1 MSKFVRCVDN
11 TLQRAVLVE
20 GKVYERVGEICDGY
34 VNIEGL
40 GRFSAIRFVPVEE
53 GIRNEGSKGNEVGRS
68 SCIR

>member
-40 GRFSAIRFVPVEE
+40 GRFSAIRFIPVEE
-53 GIRNEGSKGNEVGRS
+53 GYQQ
-68 SCIR
+68 

>member
-34 VNIEGL
+34 VNIVGL

-53 GIRNEGSKGNEVGRS
+53 GYQE
-68 SCIR
+68 